1 MNTSQ
6 TLMSIAI
13 NSSNTLKLKLQ
24 NKKLSKQVTVETL
37 PNANATR
44 LKSSITKNQFH
55 LWELL
60 KIKRQEEMENSI

>member
-24 NKKLSKQVTVETL
+24 NKKLSK
-37 PNANATR
+37 
-44 LKSSITKNQFH
+44 
-55 LWELL
+55 
-60 KIKRQEEMENSI
+60 